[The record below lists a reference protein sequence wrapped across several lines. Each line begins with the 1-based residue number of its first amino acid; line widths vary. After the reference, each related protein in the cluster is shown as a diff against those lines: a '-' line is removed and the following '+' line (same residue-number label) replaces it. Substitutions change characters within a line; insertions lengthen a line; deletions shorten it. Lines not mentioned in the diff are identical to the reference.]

1 MGTNS
6 LRFRCMAY
14 SPMLLRQEDYRAN
27 EGAHARTLLIQLAN
41 GSLTLFNNLK
51 DIPI

>member
-1 MGTNS
+1 
-6 LRFRCMAY
+6 
-14 SPMLLRQEDYRAN
+14 MLLRQEDYRAN